1 MATDPGTPAASAAGG
16 AAAAAAPEPTQQKR
30 KNTVWRIVRLVLI
43 GAVVS
48 LALLIIFPPTG
59 VIKDRL
65 AKGIGTSINRTV
77 TIGAMRIRYWPK
89 LDIELDNVAV
99 SNPAGMPARDVFR
112 TETLKARMELLPI
125 LKGRVRL
132 ESVALTKPAFMLEEG
147 ADGTRNWVFDTAQA
161 ASATATTPA
170 AFSLPPVS
178 TITDGTLTF
187 QSALTGAQ
195 RSASDIDAVQTLNPG
210 TGALTSKGNLTAGG
224 ETVVFDAELGTFDA
238 VIAGTTS
245 PLKATIDAR
254 PLRASIEGDA
264 LFSAAAEFTGKL
276 SASTTT
282 LVGLAQWLG
291 SELTPTV
298 EPIKGSLEGAI
309 KITTRDV
316 TFTDTDVLVNTTN
329 GRFNGNL
336 DLGADRPKLAGAFES
351 PHIDLGR
358 VATATRTS
366 APSLAPTPEVE
377 FEPLVA
383 PSWDQLLR
391 DLDTLEKG
399 SSAQGAAAAAAP
411 TEAAAVAGA
420 APAWSDQPFNLKGLK
435 AFDLDVTI
443 RADDITYGALDLKQ
457 GRVAAIVKDGMLD
470 AKLEELAVGSGKAV
484 GTLSIDSIASPPKA
498 TLVMTMTNVEAEP
511 IVTEITGKP
520 ILAGPSNVEITA
532 TAAGQNQSQLASTL
546 DGKARFNMG
555 QGAIRGFDVRRMI
568 FEWWKSWSFDL
579 SHKTGFTKL
588 EAQYDIKKG
597 IMRSQPG
604 FELGGSE
611 VEINSAGTVN
621 VPKKQLNQEIRVKAI
636 PPPTAFPIPVK
647 ITGNW
652 AKPSIGIDWGGLFS
666 AAPSL
671 GLGGPQALAQSPE
684 PPPANVQA
692 AIRRVLAL
700 GLPEDQL
707 SSDARQMLLSLLPA
721 EAPAQP

>member
-16 AAAAAAPEPTQQKR
+16 AAAAAALEPPSPKKR
-30 KNTVWRIVRLVLI
+30 KSTAWRIVRLVLI

-65 AKGIGTSINRTV
+65 AKGIGTSIKRTV

-89 LDIELDNVAV
+89 LDIEFDDVAV
-99 SNPAGMPARDVFR
+99 SNPAGMPARDAFR
-112 TETLKARMELLPI
+112 AETLKARMELLPL

-132 ESVALTKPAFMLEEG
+132 ESVALIKPAFMLEEG
-147 ADGTRNWVFDTAQA
+147 ADGARNWVFDTEQA

-195 RSASDIDAVQTLNPG
+195 RSASDIDAVQTLAPG

-238 VIAGTTS
+238 VVAGTTS

-264 LFSAAAEFTGKL
+264 LFSAEAEFTGKL
-276 SASTTT
+276 SASTTS
-282 LVGLAQWLG
+282 LIGLAQWLG
-291 SELTPTV
+291 SDLTPTA
-298 EPIKGSLEGAI
+298 EPIKGSLEGAV
-309 KITTRDV
+309 KVTTRDV

-358 VATATRTS
+358 VVTATRTTT
-366 APSLAPTPEVE
+366 SLAPTPEVE

-399 SSAQGAAAAAAP
+399 PAAAQAAAAAAP
-411 TEAAAVAGA
+411 VETAAAAGA
-420 APAWSDQPFNLKGLK
+420 APAWSEQPFNLKGLK
-435 AFDLDVTI
+435 AFDLDVKI
-443 RADDITYGALDLKQ
+443 HADDITYGALDLKQ
-457 GRVAAIVKDGMLD
+457 GRVAATVKEGMLD
-470 AKLEELAVGSGKAV
+470 AKLEELAVGAGRAV
-484 GTLSIDSIASPPKA
+484 GTLSIDSVASPPKA
-498 TLVMTMTNVEAEP
+498 VLAMTMTDVAAEP

-520 ILAGPSNVEITA
+520 ILSGQSNVEITA

-546 DGKARFNMG
+546 DGKARFRMG
-555 QGAIRGFDVRRMI
+555 QGSIRGFDVRRMI

-597 IMRSQPG
+597 IMRSEPG

-611 VEINSAGTVN
+611 VEINSEGTVN

-652 AKPSIGIDWGGLFS
+652 TKPSIGIDWAGLFS
-666 AAPSL
+666 VSPGL

-700 GLPEDQL
+700 NLPEDQL
-707 SSDARQMLLSLLPA
+707 SPDARHMLQSLLPA
-721 EAPAQP
+721 EAPAAP